1 MMKNLTKCQKF
12 IILLSAFWLIT
23 VMLIASDSYN
33 FSYAFMFILS
43 LPVLLYWSGVWIFG
57 FGYILQF
64 ITKLLSLFKWNKR
77 DKYTEEKERRNTMW
91 QRGFATWIDIQISSF
106 FIGVVIGLLGFYD
119 NNYIFSNPFIEHIFW
134 FMIVPS
140 IWVVLLEPLF
150 ISKFSTTLG
159 KRFFNIKVVNSEGG
173 NLSIRQSYM
182 RNILLLKNGLCF
194 FIPIANLFTLS
205 FSIKRYSKTALTLW
219 DEKTNSIATCNKV
232 GIFKKILFFI
242 FITLIFSAS
251 IWEKKLRQDEL
262 NNRLLKSIV
271 KVNEDGELAKMIV
284 NEAIKDITL
293 PMKLD
298 RFTLWTTMS
307 SKGSS
312 IIYGYE
318 VDSSKYDIDW
328 CVIREGICNSKS
340 TFTDIWSYS
349 NRITFN
355 YVYRDVK
362 TKKKLYEVH
371 LSEATCSVDLNCL

>member
-1 MMKNLTKCQKF
+1 MKNLTKCQKF

-173 NLSIRQSYM
+173 NLSIRQS
-182 RNILLLKNGLCF
+182 
-194 FIPIANLFTLS
+194 
-205 FSIKRYSKTALTLW
+205 
-219 DEKTNSIATCNKV
+219 
-232 GIFKKILFFI
+232 
-242 FITLIFSAS
+242 
-251 IWEKKLRQDEL
+251 
-262 NNRLLKSIV
+262 
-271 KVNEDGELAKMIV
+271 
-284 NEAIKDITL
+284 
-293 PMKLD
+293 
-298 RFTLWTTMS
+298 
-307 SKGSS
+307 
-312 IIYGYE
+312 
-318 VDSSKYDIDW
+318 
-328 CVIREGICNSKS
+328 
-340 TFTDIWSYS
+340 
-349 NRITFN
+349 
-355 YVYRDVK
+355 
-362 TKKKLYEVH
+362 
-371 LSEATCSVDLNCL
+371 